1 MEGLFEEFFQL
12 VNDIPV
18 EDLDPLD
25 QFAVLIAFMEMIE
38 KVKPIYQKY
47 LFKDNVK
54 KTFLM
59 RIHNEEEW
67 LWNVPNVEVVNHQ

>member
-1 MEGLFEEFFQL
+1 MEGLFEEFIQL

-25 QFAVLIAFMEMIE
+25 QFAVLTAFMEMIQ
-38 KVKPIYQKY
+38 KVEPIYKKY

-54 KTFLM
+54 RTFLM
-59 RIHNEEEW
+59 RIHDEEE
-67 LWNVPNVEVVNHQ
+67 

>member
-1 MEGLFEEFFQL
+1 MEGLFEEFIQL
-12 VNDIPV
+12 VNDVPV

-25 QFAVLIAFMEMIE
+25 QFAVLTAFMEMIQ

-67 LWNVPNVEVVNHQ
+67 LWNALNAEVVNH

>member
-1 MEGLFEEFFQL
+1 MGDLFEEFIQL

-25 QFAVLIAFMEMIE
+25 QFAVLTAFMEMIQ

-59 RIHNEEEW
+59 QIHNEEE
-67 LWNVPNVEVVNHQ
+67 

>member
-1 MEGLFEEFFQL
+1 MGDLFEEFFQL

-25 QFAVLIAFMEMIE
+25 QFAVLTAFIEMIQ

-54 KTFLM
+54 KTFLI
-59 RIHNEEEW
+59 RIHDEEE
-67 LWNVPNVEVVNHQ
+67 

>member
-1 MEGLFEEFFQL
+1 MIMGDLFEEFIQL

-25 QFAVLIAFMEMIE
+25 QFAVLTAFMEMIQ

-54 KTFLM
+54 KTLLM
-59 RIHNEEEW
+59 RIHVEEE
-67 LWNVPNVEVVNHQ
+67 